1 MPITESF
8 LMCKHLSIVELSQEL
23 PVMPFQIGA
32 NAFICPYS
40 PHPYA
45 QFSIVYKTPKASLP
59 LFRLG
64 AVFVWVSEA
73 GGWRFPSPIGLALG
87 SSPTTLKL
95 PAAAA
100 FGINP
105 IHVTLQL
112 QESRLTS

>member
-1 MPITESF
+1 MPIMKSF

-23 PVMPFQIGA
+23 PVMPFQIGV
-32 NAFICPYS
+32 NAFICPCS

-45 QFSIVYKTPKASLP
+45 HFSIVYKTSKPSLP
-59 LFRLG
+59 LFCLG
-64 AVFVWVSEA
+64 AVFVWVSEE

-87 SSPTTLKL
+87 SDPTPLKL
-95 PAAAA
+95 LPAAA

-105 IHVTLQL
+105 VHVTPQF